1 MTSREYI
8 KSKMSALVKDIKTL
22 KASYSFHE
30 LSSTHSV
37 EVIPN
42 EIYHSNDVLKAWELN
57 FIIGFIQKFPNES
70 LCILTDD
77 AILPIGHI
85 EFSILGKDFKEASDN
100 YSANQELVSLVF
112 DNQFY
117 DTLKEIFVTHSP
129 VILEQMS
136 YNQKIIDV
144 NTLPSAYNILE
155 NIIIEKASSFKEFE
169 NENLD
174 CENIYTLAA

>member
-22 KASYSFHE
+22 KLSYSFHE

-37 EVIPN
+37 EVVPN
-42 EIYHSNDVLKAWELN
+42 EIYHSSEVLKAWELDV
-57 FIIGFIQKFPNES
+57 IIGFIHKFPNES

-77 AILPIGHI
+77 AVLPIEHI
-85 EFSILGKDFKEASDN
+85 EFSIHGKDFKEVSEN
-100 YSANQELVSLVF
+100 YSVNLELISQVF

-117 DTLKEIFVTHSP
+117 DALKEIFITHSP
-129 VILEQMS
+129 VILEEMS

-144 NTLPSAYNILE
+144 NTLPSAYNILK
-155 NIIIEKASSFKEFE
+155 NAMKEKGVSNRELCD
-169 NENLD
+169 ENLNY
-174 CENIYTLAA
+174 ENLYTLAA